1 MQLQPGARA
10 VQRTAR
16 GSYYFFK
23 PATAR
28 RDNAGLSKEILI
40 YFRCFE
46 TSLVISNMLTWL
58 LPLNTG
64 LSASSA
70 LIMILFFL
78 SCRPRFLM
86 YAQSFF
92 VSSGRESGVE
102 PTTAESLSSGWTG
115 FMKAGFGLRL
125 EVFLVFGMDAD

>member
-1 MQLQPGARA
+1 NAPPGAI
-10 VQRTAR
+10 
-16 GSYYFFK
+16 FFSK
-23 PATAR
+23 PAIAR
-28 RDNAGLSKEILI
+28 RGNAGLLEKILI

-64 LSASSA
+64 LSWSAA
-70 LIMILFFL
+70 LIITLFFL
-78 SCRPRFLM
+78 SCRQRPLLDFQR
-86 YAQSFF
+86 FF
-92 VSSGRESGVE
+92 VSSGRDSGCD
-102 PTTAESLSSGWTG
+102 PTIAASLSSGWTG